1 MRDALGGASK
11 PHLLA
16 QIIPSSSADSAVTTW
31 NADLECDAVAEGEI
45 PHLST
50 HGDDDTGG
58 FMAKGEG
65 GAGAEVAVGEFL
77 VIADVGATD
86 TGGFDGDLELII
98 LGRCDVAGFLRVC

>member
-1 MRDALGGASK
+1 MATTT
-11 PHLLA
+11 PE
-16 QIIPSSSADSAVTTW
+16 DSW
-31 NADLECDAVAEGEI
+31 PRER
-45 PHLST
+45 
-50 HGDDDTGG
+50 
-58 FMAKGEG
+58 G